1 MNYNK
6 KLRGWSLRDAAEAG
20 QLLEV
25 TCQFC
30 RTTYRFIP
38 RDLLKLTKDV
48 SLDRLASRFRCVR
61 CNRGDYMSLKV
72 VQIWGVGNRQAY
84 RATSDQGRHGEEASL
99 GRRCFMKSRA
109 AEITLLPLA

>member
-1 MNYNK
+1 MPEMNYNK

-72 VQIWGVGNRQAY
+72 VQIWGSETGKLTV
-84 RATSDQGRHGEEASL
+84 
-99 GRRCFMKSRA
+99 RRLIRVDTVKKPVW
-109 AEITLLPLA
+109 EDGVL